1 MNKLTLP
8 RDTYRGLFASPAG
21 NVVVLTVITNQKGV
35 INE

>member
-8 RDTYRGLFASPAG
+8 RDTYRGLSANPAG
-21 NVVVLTVITNQKGV
+21 DVVIVTGMTNQKGV